1 MDIVKVINTYIGD
14 KESSLGN
21 AVEDAIFNLETL
33 FDLED
38 GALLDNIEKTQSSP
52 LAFSLGR
59 VSGINGSRLKSYL
72 SYILEDIEDTYQECI
87 CEVKSRLAFATLKIN
102 VAAGYALIRI
112 SQDDRRRYN
121 TFEITLL
128 INKEVKAVV
137 ANSYSKNKGRKF
149 EMYVPGRHELSGFAI
164 YDQDAY
170 DYLPIERLYKGCVTP
185 DDFIY
190 RSIVLADQTHGN
202 RSYKGWV
209 IFRKAAESMTIL
221 PSKTTPNLYTYS
233 FKDGFGNSKILQVE
247 FR

>member
-72 SYILEDIEDTYQECI
+72 SYVLEDIEDTYQECI

-102 VAAGYALIRI
+102 VATGYALIRI

-121 TFEITLL
+121 TFEISVL
-128 INKEVKAVV
+128 IRKEVRA
-137 ANSYSKNKGRKF
+137 ATDNPYLKNKGRKF
-149 EMYVPGRHELSGFAI
+149 EIYVPGWHALSGFAI
-164 YDQDAY
+164 YDESAY
-170 DYLPIERLYKGCVTP
+170 DYVAIEYLYRGCVTP
-185 DDFIY
+185 EDFIY
-190 RSIVLADQTHGN
+190 RSIVLADQTRGN
-202 RSYKGWV
+202 RAYKGWV
-209 IFRKAAESMTIL
+209 IFRKAAESMRIV
-221 PSKTTPNLYTYS
+221 PNKTRPNLYTYS

>member
-21 AVEDAIFNLETL
+21 AVEDAILDLETL
-33 FDLED
+33 FNLED
-38 GALLDNIEKTQSSP
+38 EALFSAIQKKQSNP

-59 VSGINGSRLKSYL
+59 VSGINGNKLKSNL
-72 SYILEDIEDTYQECI
+72 SAILRDIEDSYQECI
-87 CEVKSRLAFATLKIN
+87 CKVKATRVGCYLKIN
-102 VAAGYALIRI
+102 VATGYALLSIDA
-112 SQDDRRRYN
+112 DDRRYN

-128 INKEVKAVV
+128 VNKEVKAAVV
-137 ANSYSKNKGRKF
+137 NPYNKNKNRKF

-170 DYLPIERLYKGCVTP
+170 DYVPIERLYKGCVTP

-202 RSYKGWV
+202 RPYKGWV
-209 IFRKAAESMTIL
+209 IFRKAAESMTLL
-221 PSKTTPNLYTYS
+221 PNKTTPNLYTYS
-233 FKDGFGNSKILQVE
+233 FKDGFGNLKILQVE